1 MTTRPSLSTSKDK
14 GLVVL
19 TGCGHAGAINT
30 IRQAQELTGVQK
42 VHAVIGGFHLSGALF
57 EPIIAP
63 TVTALK
69 ELNPALIVP
78 AHCTGWKAVHAIA
91 RELPQAFVQNSV
103 GTRFVL

>member
-1 MTTRPSLSTSKDK
+1 MATMPLTEVDK
-14 GLVVL
+14 VEIL
-19 TGCGHAGAINT
+19 TILDNT
-30 IRQAQELTGVQK
+30 IDLLLPGND
-42 VHAVIGGFHLSGALF
+42 AVIGGFHLSGALF

-63 TVTALK
+63 TVATLK
-69 ELNPALIVP
+69 ELNPELIAP